1 MLPRSARPTCR
12 RTFCMK
18 GISPER
24 PPGRFSSRAHSRNG
38 SSCTRA
44 FSSALL
50 NEIAVFRLEA
60 GHRLEVR
67 AWPREHIARKAV
79 SVVGGHG
86 GRIGDDPSFHGL
98 DHELN
103 VSLGNE
109 VEVPTFPLCQVPP
122 RSGAQEA
129 LCIDEQHANPCITP
143 HDRDP
148 ECLEGP
154 VRPTACNNSP
164 AQALGPRARPELPE
178 EFPHSLTQHRLRL
191 GSASTALQI
200 DGRSSEGF
208 APSSP
213 IRHKL
218 PRL

>member
-12 RTFCMK
+12 RTSCMK
-18 GISPER
+18 GISPEG

-50 NEIAVFRLEA
+50 NEPAVFRLEA

-79 SVVGGHG
+79 SVVGGDG

-98 DHELN
+98 DHALN
-103 VSLGNE
+103 VSLGHE

-129 LCIDEQHANPCITP
+129 LCIHEQHATHASPGMTESRNAWKARSRPP
-143 HDRDP
+143 HATILQLKHLARARDP
-148 ECLEGP
+148 
-154 VRPTACNNSP
+154 
-164 AQALGPRARPELPE
+164 
-178 EFPHSLTQHRLRL
+178 
-191 GSASTALQI
+191 
-200 DGRSSEGF
+200 SSRRK
-208 APSSP
+208 SP
-213 IRHKL
+213 I
-218 PRL
+218 P